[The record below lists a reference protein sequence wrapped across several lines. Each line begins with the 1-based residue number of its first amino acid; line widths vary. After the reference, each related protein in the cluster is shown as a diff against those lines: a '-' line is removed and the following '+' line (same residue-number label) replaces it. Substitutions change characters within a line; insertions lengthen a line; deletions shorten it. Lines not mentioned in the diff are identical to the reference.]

1 MNYWISSKTE
11 AMKPQFYALLAAM
24 AWGFGG
30 YFEKKGLHLGNI
42 PAHVGI
48 TIRTAVAL
56 VVLGAISFPQF
67 KTLGESGAKALVY
80 MVIGGGIVAGSAGML
95 CFYAA
100 LKGAPIGQVMPIAFT
115 APLFGVLMGLF
126 FGGEPLTWKVGLGAL
141 LTVSGIVL
149 ITAK

>member
-1 MNYWISSKTE
+1 
-11 AMKPQFYALLAAM
+11 MKPQFLALLAAM

-30 YFEKKGLHLGNI
+30 YFEKKGLQLGHI

-56 VVLGAISFPQF
+56 AILGAISFPQL
-67 KTLGESGAKALVY
+67 KTLAETGARPLFY
-80 MVIGGGIVAGSAGML
+80 MVIGGGILAGSAGML

-100 LKGAPIGQVMPIAFT
+100 LKGAPVSQVMPIAFT
-115 APLFGVLMGLF
+115 APLFGVLMGLI
-126 FGGEPLTWKVGLGAL
+126 FGGEQLTWKLALGAL
-141 LTVSGIVL
+141 MTVSGIVL